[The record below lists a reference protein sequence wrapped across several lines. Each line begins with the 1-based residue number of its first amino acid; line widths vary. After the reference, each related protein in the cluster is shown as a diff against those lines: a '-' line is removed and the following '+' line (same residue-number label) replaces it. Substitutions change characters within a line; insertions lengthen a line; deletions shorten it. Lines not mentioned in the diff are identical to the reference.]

1 MCAWLGASTRSFLG
15 ELGQE
20 AGLVQTC
27 SDIWMWPLWG
37 LYIVPVM
44 SLQGN
49 EGLSGSKTQSVGV
62 LRLMME

>member
-1 MCAWLGASTRSFLG
+1 MCAGLGTSTRSFLG

-20 AGLVQTC
+20 AGLVQPC
-27 SDIWMWPLWG
+27 SDIWTLPLWG

-49 EGLSGSKTQSVGV
+49 KGLSGSKTESVGV
-62 LRLMME
+62 LRLVMQ